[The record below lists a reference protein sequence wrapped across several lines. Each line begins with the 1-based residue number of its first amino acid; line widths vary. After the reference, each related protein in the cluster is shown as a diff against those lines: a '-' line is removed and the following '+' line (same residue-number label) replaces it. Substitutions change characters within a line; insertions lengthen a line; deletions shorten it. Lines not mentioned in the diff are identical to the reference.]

1 MITPIDIENKTF
13 KTGIGY
19 DRKDVDTF
27 LAELQESYGKIYKQ
41 NLEFRDKIQK
51 LSMALKNYQ
60 TIEKSLQK
68 ALVLAQKSAEETK
81 ETARVSAE
89 AIEVEA
95 QAKAKDILA
104 DAKSDLEAIKLKT
117 QALISQYN
125 VYKAQYRQIIHT
137 QLELLENDSFEIV
150 LDGQRG
156 FGAFG
161 KENGLEEELEEE

>member
-60 TIEKSLQK
+60 TIEK
-68 ALVLAQKSAEETK
+68 
-81 ETARVSAE
+81 
-89 AIEVEA
+89 
-95 QAKAKDILA
+95 
-104 DAKSDLEAIKLKT
+104 
-117 QALISQYN
+117 
-125 VYKAQYRQIIHT
+125 
-137 QLELLENDSFEIV
+137 
-150 LDGQRG
+150 
-156 FGAFG
+156 
-161 KENGLEEELEEE
+161 